1 MPQSIDLECGQ
12 SPEDN
17 SPRHASANV
26 PGSDVAPVEEV
37 ASSGFRNSEGRTG
50 FLLVMGRPETDSVRG
65 GRIGYRGVPA
75 RY

>member
-26 PGSDVAPVEEV
+26 PGPGAAPVGEV
-37 ASSGFRNSEGRTG
+37 DGSHLRNSEGRTG

>member
-17 SPRHASANV
+17 WPRHASANV
-26 PGSDVAPVEEV
+26 PGPGAAPVGEV
-37 ASSGFRNSEGRTG
+37 ASSRFRRSEGRTG
-50 FLLVMGRPETDSVRG
+50 FLLVMGWPQTDSVRG